1 MPPDGRRYAE
11 LKYQG
16 CLLFCTHLS
25 LLILGLVFLLITVRQ
40 IGRFT
45 FRIWQVMTVGA
56 VLVLLTGEISL
67 SQALSAINL
76 DVMIF
81 LFGMFVVGEAVSASG
96 LLARISDQ
104 ICRFAG
110 TRDRLLPVFICVM
123 AVSSAFLIND
133 TVAII
138 GTPLALSLA
147 SRYRIPPTA
156 VLLVLCFS
164 LTTGSVPSPIG
175 NPQNFLVATYWNPP
189 EPFVSFAVG
198 LLVPTIISLCL
209 IVVLM
214 RSRWMK
220 VDDGTFVPPDLP
232 QAPDT
237 RLARVTILSLAILLS
252 LIGIRI
258 TGSFFDL
265 PLFPLGTIALSAAL
279 PILLLAEQRAAII
292 RKIDWRTLIFFAAMF
307 VLMQSVYDSGW
318 FQSSVPFTDLTTIP
332 LILAASIILSQ
343 LISNVPFIALFQP
356 VIAASGL
363 SSGSM
368 LALAAGST
376 IAGNL
381 TILGAASNIIVIQ
394 QAEKAGFS
402 IRFRDFLLVGLPL
415 TLLQALVYALWLLYF
430 T

>member
-1 MPPDGRRYAE
+1 
-11 LKYQG
+11 
-16 CLLFCTHLS
+16 
-25 LLILGLVFLLITVRQ
+25 
-40 IGRFT
+40 
-45 FRIWQVMTVGA
+45 MTAGA

-67 SQALSAINL
+67 PEALSAINP

-96 LLARISDQ
+96 LLARFSDQ
-104 ICRFAG
+104 ICRVAG
-110 TRDRLLPVFICVM
+110 TRDRLLPFFVCVI
-123 AVSSAFLIND
+123 AVSSALLIND

-138 GTPLALSLA
+138 GTPLALSIA
-147 SRYRIPPTA
+147 SRFRIPPA
-156 VLLVLCFS
+156 VVLLTLCFS

-189 EPFVSFAVG
+189 EPFVSFAAG
-198 LLVPTIISLCL
+198 LLVPTIISLFL
-209 IVVLM
+209 IVLLM
-214 RSRWMK
+214 RSGWMK
-220 VDDGTFVPPDLP
+220 VDNGTFVPPDLP
-232 QAPDT
+232 HSPD
-237 RLARVTILSLAILLS
+237 RRFARITVLSLAILLS

-258 TGSFFDL
+258 GGSFFDL
-265 PLFPLGTIALSAAL
+265 PLFPLGVIALCAAFPVL
-279 PILLLAEQRAAII
+279 FLAEQRAAII
-292 RKIDWRTLIFFAAMF
+292 RQIDWKTLIFFASLF

-332 LILAASIILSQ
+332 LILTASIILSQ
-343 LISNVPFIALFQP
+343 LISNVPFVALFQP

-381 TILGAASNIIVIQ
+381 TILGAASNVIVIQ
-394 QAEKAGFS
+394 QAEKAGLS

-415 TLLQALVYALWLLYF
+415 TLLQAMVYALWLLYF
-430 T
+430 M